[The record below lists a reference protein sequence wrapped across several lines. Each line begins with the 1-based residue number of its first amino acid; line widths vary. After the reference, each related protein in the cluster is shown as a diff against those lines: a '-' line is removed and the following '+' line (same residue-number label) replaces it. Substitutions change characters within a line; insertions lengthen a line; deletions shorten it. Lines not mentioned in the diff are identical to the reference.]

1 MEYLCCLLT
10 KPKYL
15 DFSFPELAS
24 LAELQGVQLRDL
36 LGKYREETEE
46 MEEIDIRQEF
56 AQRCRANP
64 CLYVHFPSVET
75 AQNLLKRSICIEK
88 FISVYASGP
97 SLDSLLSQLP
107 HNPAFLA
114 QIANP
119 DLSFSFSIDFFQD
132 SVPQEAKVQLIDRFD
147 PFPFQG
153 KVDAVNPK
161 QKFWVIRDVSQV
173 FYFGLEAAGLP
184 SGPRFH
190 TQYSLSKRDYLGP
203 TSTDNDL
210 AFLMV
215 NEALVTEKSI
225 VLDPFVGTGS
235 ILVAAQHFGALCF
248 GSDIDMRVLKGL
260 KVGKSRTGGE
270 ADVFTNFRHYG
281 LQQPEILRC
290 DNSQPVWG
298 LSSFFD
304 AIVCDPPYGVRA
316 RSRTAGSK
324 TLPTQSFIPD
334 TNIYE
339 SKQLIEDLMTLA
351 ARLLVTG
358 GRLVFLLPTD
368 RLTYSSESLPRHPWL
383 RLVSNSENVLS
394 RKAARRLLTWE
405 RVEETQTETSLGH
418 CFYEDPRKAWR
429 S

>member
-24 LAELQGVQLRDL
+24 LAELQGVGLRDL
-36 LGKYREETEE
+36 LGKYREEIADL
-46 MEEIDIRQEF
+46 EEIKIREEF
-56 AQRCRANP
+56 AQKCRDNP
-64 CLYVHFPSVET
+64 CIYVHFPSVET
-75 AQNLLKRSICIEK
+75 AKSLLKRSICIEK
-88 FISVYASGP
+88 FLSVYASGP
-97 SLDSLLSQLP
+97 SIDSLLSQLLN
-107 HNPAFLA
+107 NPAFLLL
-114 QIANP
+114 IANP

-132 SVPQEAKVQLIDRFD
+132 SVPQAAKVQLIDRFD
-147 PFPFQG
+147 SLPIQG

-161 QKFWVIRDVSQV
+161 LKFWVVRDVSQV

-184 SGPRFH
+184 VGPRFYS
-190 TQYSLSKRDYLGP
+190 QYRLSKRDYLGP

-260 KVGKSRTGGE
+260 KVGKSRTGKE
-270 ADVFTNFRHYG
+270 ADIFTNFINYG
-281 LQQPEILRC
+281 LQLPDILRC
-290 DNSQPVWG
+290 DNSKPAWG
-298 LSSFFD
+298 LPSVFD
-304 AIVCDPPYGVRA
+304 AIICDPPYGVRA
-316 RSRTAGSK
+316 RSRTAGNKSI
-324 TLPTQSFIPD
+324 PTQSFIPD
-334 TNIYE
+334 THQYE
-339 SKQLIEDLMTLA
+339 SKQLVEDLMSLA
-351 ARLLVTG
+351 ARLLVLG

-368 RLTYSSESLPRHPWL
+368 RLTYSSESLPRNPLL

-394 RKAARRLLTWE
+394 RKTARRLLTWE
-405 RVEETQTETSLGH
+405 RVDEVQREASQGH
-418 CFYEDPRKAWR
+418 CFYETPRKVWR